1 MTTQQTV
8 SLDPNLIPPIGGQIP
23 QTTPQMEAKTPESKV
38 RFSNEPNEVSLSGF
52 FGKVLIG
59 LVVGGCISALLFA
72 VLSAVGGMLGGDNGA
87 PSAILGIL
95 LAFIGFIAGMLGN
108 MGLALLYNLF
118 FSKRYYH
125 LGKMMGLIFTSSIII
140 FILVLPLYFLF
151 QGGVATLFT
160 ILGVQILFSFFITSN
175 LIEYLAQPNYSGSSL
190 IGNVLGFILSIAVY
204 LAMVQGIQGG
214 DINNQLFLFML
225 LPTVIGYPIML
236 MGLGIW
242 DAIYYKFFQW
252 GNNPFYLPSLAELS
266 KKDQEDLETEHKN
279 QEEINVEIQ

>member
-23 QTTPQMEAKTPESKV
+23 QVAPQTFTKIPEKKL

-52 FGKVLIG
+52 FWKILIG
-59 LVVGGCISALLFA
+59 LIVGGCISALLFA
-72 VLSAVGGMLGGDNGA
+72 VLSAVGGMLGGSNGA
-87 PSAILGIL
+87 PSGILGVL

-118 FSKRYYH
+118 FSKRYYN
-125 LGKMMGLIFTSSIII
+125 LGKMLWLIFTSSIII
-140 FILVLPLYFLF
+140 FILILPLYFLF

-190 IGNVLGFILSIAVY
+190 IGNVLGFILSIVVY
-204 LAMVQGIQGG
+204 LAMVQGIQWG
-214 DINNQLFLFML
+214 DLNNQLFLFML

-242 DAIYYKFFQW
+242 DAIYYKLFQW

-266 KKDQEDLETEHKN
+266 KTNQEDLEKEHKN

>member
-1 MTTQQTV
+1 MTK
-8 SLDPNLIPPIGGQIP
+8 PP
-23 QTTPQMEAKTPESKV
+23 EKKL
-38 RFSNEPNEVSLSGF
+38 RFSNEPNDVTMGGF
-52 FGKVLIG
+52 FGKILIG
-59 LVVGGCISALLFA
+59 LVVGLCISALLFA
-72 VLSAVGGMLGGDNGA
+72 VLSAVGGMLGGENGA

-140 FILVLPLYFLF
+140 FILVLPLYFLPL

-190 IGNVLGFILSIAVY
+190 IGNVLGFILSIVVY
-204 LAMVQGIQGG
+204 LTIVVQIQEGE
-214 DINNQLFLFML
+214 ISNQLFLFML

-236 MGLGIW
+236 LGLGIW
-242 DAIYYKFFQW
+242 DGIYYKFFEW
-252 GNNPFYLPSLAELS
+252 GNNPFYLASLAELS
-266 KKDQEDLETEHKN
+266 KDNQEALETEHKN
-279 QEEINVEIQ
+279 TEEINVELQ